1 MDKLKVGIIGC
12 GSIATDKHMPALSL
26 IEEVKIAAFFDI
38 NQECAKKAASHFGIE
53 GAKVYSHV
61 DELLSDKD
69 IDVVHICTTVN
80 THADLSI
87 KAMEAGKHVMCE
99 KPMAAS
105 VEEAKK
111 MVETAKRTGKKLT
124 IGCQNRFREDT
135 QYLKKVCE
143 RGDLGEIYYAK
154 ALALRRRAVPGW
166 LLVSKEDQGGGPL
179 MDIGTHALDITLWM
193 MDNFKPKSVLGKTY
207 SKLAGRENEA
217 NMWGPWDPEKFFI
230 PESAFGFITMEN
242 GATVILESSWALN
255 IRKPYE
261 ARTLLCGTE
270 GGADITDG
278 LWINGTEYGE
288 FYEKHITTERI
299 INFGL
304 YDVDFTNRSKYG
316 EAGNLETKRWIESIL
331 YDKELVVKPEQT
343 LVVFQILEAIKES
356 ASLGKP
362 VYFE

>member
-1 MDKLKVGIIGC
+1 MDKLRVGIIGC
-12 GSIATDKHMPALSL
+12 GSIATDKHMPGLSK
-26 IEEVKIAAFFDI
+26 IDQVEIAAFFDI
-38 NQECAKKAASHFGIE
+38 NKECAQRASSNFGIE

-61 DELLSDKD
+61 DELLDNKD

-87 KAMEAGKHVMCE
+87 RAMEAGKHVMCE
-99 KPMAAS
+99 KPMAANS
-105 VEEAKK
+105 EEAKK
-111 MVETAKRTGKKLT
+111 MLAMSKKTGKKLT

-135 QYLKKVCE
+135 QYLKKACD

-154 ALALRRRAVPGW
+154 ALALRRRAVPSW

-207 SKLAGRENEA
+207 RKLAQRENEA
-217 NMWGPWDPEKFFI
+217 NMWDTWDPKKFFI
-230 PESAFGFITMEN
+230 PEAAFGFITMEN
-242 GATVILESSWALN
+242 GATVLLESSWALN

-261 ARTLLCGTE
+261 ARTLLCGTD

-278 LWINGTEYGE
+278 LWINGTEFGQ
-288 FYEKHITTERI
+288 FYEKQITTERT
-299 INFGL
+299 INFSL
-304 YDVDFTNRSKYG
+304 YGSDFTDRSKYVG
-316 EAGNLETKRWIESIL
+316 GDLETRSWIESIL
-331 YDKELVVKPEQT
+331 YDKELVVKPEES
-343 LVVFQILEAIKES
+343 LVVMQILEAVNES

-362 VYFE
+362 VYF